1 MIAGQNVFA
10 GRSNCLLAGGATWL
24 GVFVPLRRAQPNIL
38 VACLKV
44 SGPSAFHDLG
54 CRPGRLARMLAI
66 ALLLA
71 FAGAVQALAQEPPPQ
86 GDEPGFFSRLP
97 SPPKLKL
104 PDIRIPFWTDDLKT
118 ARKAYNSG
126 NYSRALKYFQRSSDD
141 GSLVADWYLGHMY
154 RTGRGV
160 EQDDGRAFSYYSR
173 VAEQFDPDEESSS
186 RRRIMIDA
194 QLRLA
199 DYYRTG
205 IVARGIEHDHA
216 RAYAMYLRFGTAY
229 GHPAAFYGLGAMN
242 INGQGVKRNPRQ
254 GLKWMMA
261 AARKR
266 YAPAEAYMGDAY
278 WTGRIVVED
287 RTRALMYY
295 ILAAQS
301 AAADDNPEIF
311 DRLELMRSAAREDQ
325 LLEAEARAKV
335 WDQQFP
341 VQGKPE

>member
-1 MIAGQNVFA
+1 MAVD
-10 GRSNCLLAGGATWL
+10 ATWRDACVL
-24 GVFVPLRRAQPNIL
+24 PQRVQPSIL

-44 SGPSAFHDLG
+44 SFTPAIEYSGR
-54 CRPGRLARMLAI
+54 RPGRLARALAAI
-66 ALLLA
+66 LLLA
-71 FAGAVQALAQEPPPQ
+71 LAAAWPASAQEAPPEE
-86 GDEPGFFSRLP
+86 GAGFFSRLP

-104 PDIRIPFWTDDLKT
+104 PDVTIPFWTDDLKV
-118 ARKAYNSG
+118 ARKAYNNG

-141 GSLVADWYLGHMY
+141 GNLVADWYLGHMY

-160 EQDDGRAFSYYSR
+160 RQDDGRAFSYYSR
-173 VAEQFDPDEESSS
+173 VAEQFDPDEESSN
-186 RRRIMIDA
+186 RRRIMVDA

-205 IVARGIEHDHA
+205 VPARGIERDHA
-216 RAYAMYLRFGTAY
+216 RAYGMYLRFGTAY
-229 GHPAAFYGLGAMN
+229 GHPAAFYGLGTMN

-266 YAPAEAYMGDAY
+266 YAPAESFMGDAY
-278 WTGRIVVED
+278 WTGRLVVED

-301 AAADDNPEIF
+301 AAAEDNPEIF

-335 WDQQFP
+335 WNQQFP
-341 VQGKPE
+341 VQGKVE